1 MRTYIDIN
9 ILGQRGGIQH
19 SQPGR
24 NFIIDRKFPGILNG
38 RMSELEWTSF
48 CDNVDR
54 AIEPIGPLK
63 TQLRR
68 EVMCGGVLMF
78 AFFAVLAILVT
89 TRVLSNKMHLFLP
102 PLFILFTIVPAVLSY
117 RRFKLVAMQLS
128 KVMADLEAV
137 CETESDKRS
146 EVSFYVKDE
155 SYQTSSRKAST
166 IIYIGCSVGNADDV
180 ALSAMEAFFG
190 GGGMNPSIATLVVGG
205 SSMFESLSGNV
216 SSQPNAAQRLA
227 DLFESLSGNVS
238 SQPNA
243 AQRLADLEG
252 IKALISEEE
261 YDAKRKEI
269 LDSL

>member
-78 AFFAVLAILVT
+78 AFFAVYVVLVFTLIDKIHLILP
-89 TRVLSNKMHLFLP
+89 SS
-102 PLFILFTIVPAVLSY
+102 ILFTIVPAAISF
-117 RRFKLVAMQLS
+117 RRFNLVAMQLS